1 MPKMKT
7 EYLISI
13 DDTQNICKDEKSFA
27 NLLMINRDI
36 EVSRKT
42 IKYKGKTYDYEN
54 KKYLSKKSDYIYFH
68 IAITA
73 EITDLSDKVTPK
85 QDEQIRLYEE
95 QLGQVV

>member
-54 KKYLSKKSDYIYFH
+54 KKYLSKKKRLRLFYN
-68 IAITA
+68 
-73 EITDLSDKVTPK
+73 LS
-85 QDEQIRLYEE
+85 
-95 QLGQVV
+95 QLFSES

>member
-54 KKYLSKKSDYIYFH
+54 KKYLSKKSDYIYFQ

-95 QLGQVV
+95 QLGQAV